1 MEIRLAENKDL
12 PELKTMFS
20 QIVENMSK
28 NNIKIWNEYYPFEE
42 FESDIKNKNLYVLIE
57 QNEIVAVFGLFETTG
72 GSDNFEWQKPSAK
85 ALYLARVGVNTKHL
99 RKGYG
104 KLSLTH
110 AKQISK
116 QKGCDY
122 LRLMVADIN
131 TPAVSLY
138 KQNGFTQVAGKY
150 IEYSPTLNANITEFG
165 YEIKL

>member
-20 QIVENMSK
+20 QIVENMNQ

-42 FESDIKNKNLYVLIE
+42 FESDIKNKNLYVLLE
-57 QNEIVAVFGLFETTG
+57 QNEIVAAFGLFETTS
-72 GSDNFEWQKPSAK
+72 GSNNFDWQNPSAK

-99 RKGYG
+99 RKGLG
-104 KLSLTH
+104 GLCLTH

-131 TPAVSLY
+131 TPAVALY
-138 KQNGFTQVAGKY
+138 
-150 IEYSPTLNANITEFG
+150 
-165 YEIKL
+165 